1 MFKDN
6 NKKALERFTP
16 FSNASVIDFKQLN
29 VCGMLIQI
37 ITCIL
42 QSRIWTKLAKRY
54 KREISGVVST

>member
-54 KREISGVVST
+54 